1 MIDYATWAAIGD
13 GVAKHLTAAQ
23 RIRIDRAKPRSDPI
37 VGRARGEPTGPPRK
51 YVFGKSPG

>member
-23 RIRIDRAKPRSDPI
+23 RISNCLSSQA
-37 VGRARGEPTGPPRK
+37 V
-51 YVFGKSPG
+51 